1 MAYRKQITNKRFG
14 TTFAGNPNYDT
25 NSPLG
30 DVVKSLA
37 KITPQFQQYATSD
50 KKKKQ
55 DAATVSY
62 QAQIANGLSPDDIEK
77 KIKAGELPEL
87 NNVYSGSII
96 QRQRGLFDAA
106 KVTNNI
112 TENIGTFDPLT
123 MDFNEWV
130 KDYLPSDLR
139 GKGNHYNQGFQYLYQ
154 PFLAEQN
161 IKTATALN
169 QSALD
174 RKRDNV
180 FELYDSTTGVADIF
194 TKQKLLREQVVS
206 EEGEVGYIYT
216 NNEINDHTIGYV
228 EYVGNKAET
237 VEEIERAISILTH
250 DRGEGAGGNKLGSL
264 LNSGSDSYDNV
275 KTSQIYSQLLQK
287 RERLFNKKI
296 DDERI
301 AKEQENTSI
310 LKDALELTRTGEM
323 TTAAYV
329 ALEKRIAAN
338 DGSLIG
344 TFNQV
349 VNSTYKGKAIP
360 SIVTEFEQT
369 ALNGEFRSAEEVF
382 TKGIELGIPLSV
394 IEKTEERVLKML
406 ADEAA
411 GITPIYTTNTH
422 YKEMLSQVD
431 DIIDVNVFTNDVVGA
446 LSDIEKKFAL
456 EATSYIQG
464 QILDQEAEWAEAGVT
479 PTNKE
484 RQDFANN
491 LREYITTRFGET
503 GSTQSSVIG
512 TGNNVRNDEQ
522 GFSVN
527 EIVEDRTSATNNI
540 VTSAQNNF
548 SELQNATQ
556 EDGNVNQEIV
566 KQNIDALQNMIGEGY
581 INIRDADG
589 TGITQF
595 LEDIFV
601 NLDDSVSDGILQ
613 SLGIDTT
620 NPAIAF
626 QRLQNYLLEG
636 ANAQVVN
643 EDSTNTTLVTAMS
656 EVPRVQTGRAG
667 QKKIS
672 PEFIAWYDTN
682 KTIIKQELDRIYA
695 EMPDPNDEGEKPKTT
710 GRTRNKNR
718 SPYQLWLIENKAILD
733 IEDKIEKYESLI

>member
-87 NNVYSGSII
+87 NNVYSSSII

-123 MDFNEWV
+123 MDFNEWA

-139 GKGNHYNQGFQYLYQ
+139 SKGNHYNQGFQYLYQ
-154 PFLAEQN
+154 PYLADQN
-161 IKTATALN
+161 INTAKALN
-169 QSALD
+169 QGALD

-194 TKQKLLREQVVS
+194 IKQKLLREQVVS

-228 EYVGNKAET
+228 EYVGNKAEN
-237 VEEIERAISILTH
+237 VEDIDRAISILTH

-287 RERLFNKKI
+287 RERLINDKI
-296 DDERI
+296 GKERI

-310 LKDALELTRTGEM
+310 LKDALELTRTGGM

-329 ALEKRIAAN
+329 ALEERIAAN

-360 SIVTEFEQT
+360 SVVRAFEST
-369 ALNGEFRSAEEVF
+369 GLNGDFSSAEEVF
-382 TKGIELGIPLSV
+382 TKGIELGIPLDV
-394 IEKTEERVLKML
+394 IEKTETRVVKML

-411 GITPIYTTNTH
+411 GIAKIYTTNTH

-431 DIIDVNVFTNDVVGA
+431 KLIDVNVFSNEVIGA
-446 LSDIEKKFAL
+446 LSAIEQKYAL
-456 EATSYIQG
+456 EAKDYIYE
-464 QILDQEAEWAEAGVT
+464 QILDQEAEWAEAGIK
-479 PTNKE
+479 PTNKD
-484 RQDFANN
+484 RIDLADN
-491 LREYITTRFGET
+491 LRDYIETRFGET
-503 GSTQSSVIG
+503 GNPQSSVIG
-512 TGNNVRNDEQ
+512 SGNAVRNDEQ

-589 TGITQF
+589 TGVTQF
-595 LEDIFV
+595 LEDIFA
-601 NLDDSVSDGILQ
+601 NLDDNVSDGIMQ
-613 SLGIDTT
+613 SLGIDIS

-626 QRLQNYLLEG
+626 QRLENYLLEG
-636 ANAQVVN
+636 ADAQVVN
-643 EDSTNTTLVTAMS
+643 ADSTNATLETAMS
-656 EVPRVQTGRAG
+656 EIPRVQTGRAG

-682 KTIIKQELDRIYA
+682 KTIVKQELDRIYA
-695 EMPDPNDEGEKPKTT
+695 EMPDPNTEGEKPKTT
-710 GRTRNKNR
+710 GRTKTKTT
-718 SPYQLWLIENKAILD
+718 SPYQLWLIENKALLD